1 MSEPSRE
8 TSGRRIWSR
17 RRRGD
22 HPAGVIPHQSYQDPG
37 PPGPGFFRRGGETV
51 SRTAAVRRKKAWE
64 HPEDVPTPLDTL
76 AVLEHLPLRA
86 AFVTAGLIVG
96 AGTLTRKHDR
106 HLSHKT

>member
-64 HPEDVPTPLDTL
+64 HPEDVPTPRERRGPVDRW
-76 AVLEHLPLRA
+76 LRW
-86 AFVTAGLIVG
+86 VSGSAGRG
-96 AGTLTRKHDR
+96 
-106 HLSHKT
+106 

>member
-37 PPGPGFFRRGGETV
+37 PPGPGFFAAGGNRFPDSRRSQEKGVG
-51 SRTAAVRRKKAWE
+51 
-64 HPEDVPTPLDTL
+64 TP
-76 AVLEHLPLRA
+76 
-86 AFVTAGLIVG
+86 
-96 AGTLTRKHDR
+96 
-106 HLSHKT
+106 